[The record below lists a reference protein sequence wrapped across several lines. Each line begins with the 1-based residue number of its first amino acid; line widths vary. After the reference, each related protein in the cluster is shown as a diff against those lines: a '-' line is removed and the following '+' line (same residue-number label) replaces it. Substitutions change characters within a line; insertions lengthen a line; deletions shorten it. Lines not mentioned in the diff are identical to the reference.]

1 MCGSLDRGGK
11 KIKKLKAKKRNKMK
25 SSCLLGSVRNG
36 MLVAFISCFLFKSKK
51 LVKWFLFFPFSF
63 ISYFVFYMNGPN
75 VLIAK
80 ESSQKV
86 DV

>member
-1 MCGSLDRGGK
+1 MCGSSDKGEENQETKGK
-11 KIKKLKAKKRNKMK
+11 ERKKMK